1 VGQQQPEMEVEIDM
15 EIEIERE
22 IVAGGERDG
31 DRSG

>member
-1 VGQQQPEMEVEIDM
+1 MEVEIDM